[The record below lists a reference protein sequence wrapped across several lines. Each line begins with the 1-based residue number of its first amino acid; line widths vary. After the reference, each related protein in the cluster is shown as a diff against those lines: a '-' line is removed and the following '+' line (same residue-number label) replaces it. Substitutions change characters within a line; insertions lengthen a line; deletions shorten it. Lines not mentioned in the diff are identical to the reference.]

1 MSETMAVEN
10 VIPRAD
16 IVKHAERLG
25 AEIKNIALSDD
36 LPDDVIV
43 AFNRL
48 LLEHKVIFFRDQGHL
63 DDAQQQR
70 FVRRLGSLIPNP
82 TMADTMGGSTIRQ
95 ELSDRAC
102 GHLNQLNDERVRT
115 AISVLRLAADPP
127 FGGDIAWS
135 SRAAAYLDLPDPLR
149 MLADNLWAVSFVASD
164 LTATERTTEANK
176 RRWCGV
182 STGTIYETTYPIVRV
197 HPETG
202 ERMLSLGR
210 SVNNFVGLQR
220 DPSQR
225 LFERLQS
232 YLIAPRNTLCW
243 NWKSGDVVIWDNRAT
258 EPYPVN
264 NTGSPHSAMD
274 QLAIDARVLH
284 VKRPK
289 SRAAKAA

>member
-1 MSETMAVEN
+1 MSGTMAVEN

-36 LPDDVIV
+36 LADDVIL
-43 AFNRL
+43 AFKRL

-70 FVRRLGSLIPNP
+70 FVLRLGSLIPNP
-82 TMADTMGGSTIRQ
+82 TMADTMGGLTIRQ
-95 ELSDRAC
+95 ELSDPAC
-102 GHLNQLNDERVRT
+102 SHLNQMNDERVRT
-115 AISVLRLAADPP
+115 AISVLRLAAVPP

-135 SRAAAYLDLPDPLR
+135 SRAAAYLDLPHPLR

-164 LTATERTTEANK
+164 LTATEWATEANK
-176 RRWCGV
+176 RPWWGV
-182 STGTIYETTYPIVRV
+182 STGTIYETTHPIVRV

-220 DPSQR
+220 YPSQK

-243 NWKSGDVVIWDNRAT
+243 HWKSGDVVIWDNRST
-258 EPYPVN
+258 EPYPVSKSS
-264 NTGSPHSAMD
+264 SPHWMID
-274 QLAIDARVLH
+274 QLAIDARVPH
-284 VKRPK
+284 VKRPR

>member
-1 MSETMAVEN
+1 MSGTMAVEN

-16 IVKHAERLG
+16 IVKYAGRLG

-48 LLEHKVIFFRDQGHL
+48 LLEHKFIFFRDQGHL

-70 FVRRLGSLIPNP
+70 FVLRLGSLIPNP
-82 TMADTMGGSTIRQ
+82 TMAGTMGGLTIRQ

-102 GHLNQLNDERVRT
+102 SDRNQMNDERVAT
-115 AISVLRLAADPP
+115 GISVLRLAAVPP
-127 FGGDIAWS
+127 FGGDVAWS
-135 SRAAAYLDLPDPLR
+135 SKAAAYLDLPDPLR

-164 LTATERTTEANK
+164 LTATGSATESNK
-176 RRWCGV
+176 RPWCGV
-182 STGTIYETTYPIVRV
+182 STGAIYETTHPIVRV

-210 SVNNFVGLQR
+210 FVKDFVGLQR
-220 DPSQR
+220 YPSQR

-232 YLIAPRNTLCW
+232 YLTAPQNTLCW

-258 EPYPVN
+258 EPYPVSKI
-264 NTGSPHSAMD
+264 GSPHWAMD
-274 QLAIDARVLH
+274 QLAIDARVRH